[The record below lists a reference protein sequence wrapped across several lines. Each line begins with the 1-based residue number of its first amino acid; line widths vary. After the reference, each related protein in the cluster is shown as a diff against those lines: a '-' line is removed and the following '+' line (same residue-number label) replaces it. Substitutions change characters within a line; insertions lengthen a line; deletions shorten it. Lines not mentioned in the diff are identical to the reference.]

1 MRIIDSN
8 KDFYDFYQNIYRD
21 SSLTFDRRDSY
32 NLSREEFASHFYYE
46 KYNRYWYHRGTSK
59 VQYILLQV
67 CNTFWLFELT
77 IVRADQYGQCKEYSL
92 HLLEMWKNYNAQ
104 MELIRLSHIRFSY
117 YITDKDN
124 INRKIEAIKANDF
137 ETLHIFNKFTI
148 IRSHGWDSDHDER
161 HIPILQNIGIAS
173 EVNPLDIYL
182 ALEEYFATQIT
193 NNERTESTGLT
204 DKEKIENHGFDT
216 KVSFRGK
223 QK

>member
-46 KYNRYWYHRGTSK
+46 KYNRYWYHRDTSK
-59 VQYILLQV
+59 IQYILLQV

-77 IVRADQYGQCKEYSL
+77 IIRADQCGQCKEYSL
-92 HLLEMWKNYNAQ
+92 RLLEMWKNYSAQ
-104 MELIRLSHIRFSY
+104 MELIRLSHIRFPY

-124 INRKIEAIKANDF
+124 MNRKIEAVKTNDF
-137 ETLHIFNKFTI
+137 EILHVFNKFI
-148 IRSHGWDSDHDER
+148 ISRSNGIGWD
-161 HIPILQNIGIAS
+161 HIEKHTPILKDIGIAGL
-173 EVNPLDIYL
+173 VNPLDIYL
-182 ALEEYFATQIT
+182 ALEEYFARKIT
-193 NNERTESTGLT
+193 ESERTESIGLT
-204 DKEKIENHGFDT
+204 DNEKIENHGFDT